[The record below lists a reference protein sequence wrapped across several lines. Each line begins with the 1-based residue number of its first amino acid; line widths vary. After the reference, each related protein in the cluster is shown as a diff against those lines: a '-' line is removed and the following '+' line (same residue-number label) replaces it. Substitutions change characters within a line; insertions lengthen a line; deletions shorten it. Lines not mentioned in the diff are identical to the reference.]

1 MSDDGT
7 DRILRMVQRAIQ
19 ALFASGQFD
28 DVRVEQRQAG
38 STFILIVIVNER
50 PLLERWTLKGVEP
63 VD

>member
-50 PLLERWTLKGVEP
+50 PLLQRWTLKGVEP